1 MQTCYQK
8 EPRFNGIYSK
18 DNLSRIRDGTYILN
32 LDKYSDIGTHWI
44 ALYENKKRKNK
55 YFRIQAYGSIMCG
68 YFCTGFLDFMFARIT
83 LTDFANLFLPNNF
96 KRNDDIMLKYFMAN
110 VFKNE

>member
-1 MQTCYQK
+1 
-8 EPRFNGIYSK
+8 
-18 DNLSRIRDGTYILN
+18 
-32 LDKYSDIGTHWI
+32 
-44 ALYENKKRKNK
+44 
-55 YFRIQAYGSIMCG
+55 MCG